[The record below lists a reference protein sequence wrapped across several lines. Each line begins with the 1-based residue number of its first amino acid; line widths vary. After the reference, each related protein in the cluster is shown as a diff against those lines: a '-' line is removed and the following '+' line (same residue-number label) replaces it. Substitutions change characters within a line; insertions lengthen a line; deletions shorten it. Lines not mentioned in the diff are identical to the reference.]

1 MVVERRAHFYIQIT
15 VTRPLMAGNQDKR
28 NRWNLAENCKIGV
41 RSCIATFPSIPS
53 ATAQDD
59 MELVVHQALD
69 MAHPVE
75 ALADLSK
82 EIELFLTV
90 RIVSVNGL
98 ATVTP

>member
-1 MVVERRAHFYIQIT
+1 
-15 VTRPLMAGNQDKR
+15 
-28 NRWNLAENCKIGV
+28 
-41 RSCIATFPSIPS
+41 
-53 ATAQDD
+53 